1 MESGRCAQ
9 CHGEGVAGEPCVSP
23 GCRLRRYHYV
33 PAAFVTATPSDD
45 VMLGRVVADFM
56 VVGVVGSGGFGHV
69 HHVLQLPLRGRP
81 VQGALKRLRVGG
93 DGERATLLQRFESE
107 ADALASLSHPHIV
120 RLLKAGFDGE
130 TPYLVIELVTDAVTL
145 EREIDD
151 HRGQPMPDD
160 EIGAIIGQTLNA
172 LEAAHAQGIVHRDVK
187 PGNIM
192 LQQVAGYEVFVRV
205 LDFGLAKFIAEGSQ
219 TERVMGTLDYM
230 APEQLRGKDIG
241 PWTDL
246 YALGLVL
253 LTMLAGRPA
262 FSPERAVLV
271 GEKLDPNFDPVGR
284 ALGTRLIDASKVAFL
299 RTATAFDRNARYRDV
314 AAFRRAFMD
323 VFGRAR
329 TARKLAR
336 TRDLSVVPAP
346 REIVAPQRIS
356 PAPPSVAPQRATPIV
371 APQRTA
377 PQPAGSKVWP
387 LLAAVEQT
395 RDMRREQ
402 GPPKRI
408 NDTVDEPRD
417 P

>member
-1 MESGRCAQ
+1 M
-9 CHGEGVAGEPCVSP
+9 SP

-33 PAAFVTATPSDD
+33 PTAFVTTTATDD
-45 VMLGRVVADFM
+45 VMIGRVVADFL

-81 VQGALKRLRVGG
+81 VQGALKRLRLGN
-93 DGERATLLQRFESE
+93 DGERSALLQRFESE

-151 HRGQPMPDD
+151 HRGEPMSD
-160 EIGAIIGQTLNA
+160 EEVVAIVGQTLNA
-172 LEAAHAQGIVHRDVK
+172 LEAAHGQGIVHRDVK

-192 LQQVAGYEVFVRV
+192 LQRVAGYEVFVRV

-253 LTMLAGRPA
+253 LTMLTGRAA

-271 GEKLDPNFDPVGR
+271 GEKLDPDFDPVAK
-284 ALGTRLIDASKVAFL
+284 ALGGRLLDASRVAFL
-299 RTATAFDRNARYRDV
+299 RTATAFDRQARYRDV
-314 AAFRRAFMD
+314 AAFRRAFVD

-329 TARKLAR
+329 APRKLAR
-336 TRDLSVVPAP
+336 TRDLSVVPSPSPIVAP
-346 REIVAPQRIS
+346 QSIPEPAPIVAPQRI
-356 PAPPSVAPQRATPIV
+356 APRTP
-371 APQRTA
+371 PTM
-377 PQPAGSKVWP
+377 PAGTKMWP

-395 RDMRREQ
+395 RDLRREQ
-402 GPPKRI
+402 GPPRRV